1 MKKKSKNRKKKRYF
15 QHSGPGPK
23 LDRMRLS
30 LCMIVKNEERELPL
44 CVNCVKP
51 VLDEIVVV
59 DTGSTDNTKEVARQL
74 GARVFDFVW
83 VDDFS
88 AARNESILRATG
100 DYILWLDADDR
111 VDPPE
116 MEKLDLLKQ
125 NFPWKKNRAYYLKV
139 NSQSPVDGE
148 THFYQL
154 RVFPNVAGARFEGRV
169 HEQVFYRLKKLGME
183 FVQTDIILR
192 HTGYHDEATIR
203 QKSERNLKIIQD
215 ELRRSPHNLI
225 YHYNAARTLSGVG
238 RLAEAIEHMEKIVRN
253 ETIREKERQFF
264 LEASILLG
272 KYYAELG
279 RHDFAMAIFQ
289 DLARQFPENGLVHF
303 GLGESLFKLKD
314 YKGAIEPIQ
323 QSIRFPI
330 EVSIFPVNL
339 EKLKYFQFHILG
351 ECYLK
356 TGQDELAREMLSK
369 SLNLHR
375 DHYTS
380 LQALGLLALQ
390 RGEFTQ
396 AVDYFEGAIQGG
408 GDLSSN
414 YANLGLALRKLG
426 RRAEAEKAL
435 LWSLELEPQKVE
447 AMVNL
452 GQLHKES
459 KSHEKA
465 LEYFKKALAQNHRMI
480 DVRLALS
487 DIYFRLQEL
496 EELVG
501 QCDFLLQELN
511 LPNNLILNDF
521 KDLSELYGMIG
532 DELGKQGRKELSWL
546 AYQVSFLIFPS
557 REVLEK
563 MVPLAT
569 SVGILTRCLEEV
581 AEDLRFHGHNVA
593 IFDGLV
599 NHLSPV

>member
-1 MKKKSKNRKKKRYF
+1 M
-15 QHSGPGPK
+15 
-23 LDRMRLS
+23 
-30 LCMIVKNEERELPL
+30 
-44 CVNCVKP
+44 
-51 VLDEIVVV
+51 
-59 DTGSTDNTKEVARQL
+59 
-74 GARVFDFVW
+74 
-83 VDDFS
+83 
-88 AARNESILRATG
+88 
-100 DYILWLDADDR
+100 
-111 VDPPE
+111 
-116 MEKLDLLKQ
+116 
-125 NFPWKKNRAYYLKV
+125 
-139 NSQSPVDGE
+139 
-148 THFYQL
+148 
-154 RVFPNVAGARFEGRV
+154 
-169 HEQVFYRLKKLGME
+169 
-183 FVQTDIILR
+183 
-192 HTGYHDEATIR
+192 
-203 QKSERNLKIIQD
+203 
-215 ELRRSPHNLI
+215 
-225 YHYNAARTLSGVG
+225 
-238 RLAEAIEHMEKIVRN
+238 
-253 ETIREKERQFF
+253 
-264 LEASILLG
+264 
-272 KYYAELG
+272 
-279 RHDFAMAIFQ
+279 
-289 DLARQFPENGLVHF
+289 
-303 GLGESLFKLKD
+303 KD
-314 YKGAIEPIQ
+314 YKGAIEPLQ

-330 EVSIFPVNL
+330 EISIFPVNL

-351 ECYLK
+351 ECYRE
-356 TGQDELAREMLSK
+356 TGQDELAREMLSR

-380 LQALGLLALQ
+380 LQSLGLLALQ
-390 RGEFTQ
+390 RRKFTE
-396 AVDYFEGAIQGG
+396 AADYFERAIHGG

-435 LWSLELEPQKVE
+435 LRSLELDPQKVE

-459 KSHEKA
+459 KNNEKA

-496 EELVG
+496 EELVA
-501 QCDFLLQELN
+501 QCDFLSQELN

-581 AEDLRFHGHNVA
+581 AKDLRFHGHDVS